1 MRIKASILSEGLRSA
16 LNMEPS
22 SGGGNPRAPPPAAVS
37 EQFDLKFKLEVHW
50 FKDVLP
56 QLFLLSSPFSMRIDV

>member
-1 MRIKASILSEGLRSA
+1 
-16 LNMEPS
+16 MEPS
-22 SGGGNPRAPPPAAVS
+22 SVGGNPRAPPPAAVS
-37 EQFDLKFKLEVHW
+37 EQFDLKFKFEVHW